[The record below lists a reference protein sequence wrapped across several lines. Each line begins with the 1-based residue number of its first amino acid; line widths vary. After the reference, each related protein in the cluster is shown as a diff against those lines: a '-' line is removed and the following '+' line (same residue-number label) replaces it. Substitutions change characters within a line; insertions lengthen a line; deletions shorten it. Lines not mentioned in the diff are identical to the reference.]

1 MNKYRRMLRS
11 ADGVVLSKEV
21 HENGRDVVE
30 SYYVMSRSMS
40 EPRLFADL
48 AEAKSFFEE
57 EELRLLTPTQH
68 E

>member
-48 AEAKSFFEE
+48 AEAEIF
-57 EELRLLTPTQH
+57 L
-68 E
+68 